1 MDTGRK
7 QGWTGKRGEGA
18 AGSSGEQSRQ
28 CGKCAGVHDPA
39 PNAPPLLSL
48 ACTLWRTHARA
59 LTHTHT
65 HTHTQTYTPARSL
78 EWAKEAC
85 CTKSLA
91 ASRAE
96 HSLRVT
102 VAHCTTACALQNRT
116 EVALGP
122 QYSTTVQDHSTAPQC
137 RITVQHHSAGPQC
150 RTTVQDHSA
159 GPQYSTTVQDHSF
172 CFCTPIFALAR
183 Q

>member
-1 MDTGRK
+1 MSRERPARKRVDTGRK

-28 CGKCAGVHDPA
+28 CGKCGGVHDPA

-122 QYSTTVQDHSTAPQC
+122 QYCTTVQDHS
-137 RITVQHHSAGPQC
+137 I
-150 RTTVQDHSA
+150 
-159 GPQYSTTVQDHSF
+159 

-183 Q
+183 GTGSVGRGAQGQ